1 MSGHPDTTLSATG
14 FRDAFDRSFAVAHES
29 TGNQQAESLLAIRVA
44 GHRCALRIREMNGLL
59 DGRKIV
65 ALPGP
70 GVDFMGLAGIRGELV
85 AVYSLAA
92 VIGYPREAGYP
103 RWLALCGKENPVGFA
118 FRDLE
123 GYVQVP
129 FGEIY
134 SAARKNITLGHV
146 REVAQSAD
154 TVRAIVSLPSAL
166 EAIAKRREQ
175 QKELG
180 AGIPKARTENGGAN
194 PEPGSR
200 RRDAGDRQ

>member
-1 MSGHPDTTLSATG
+1 VSGRHDTALSAAG
-14 FRDAFDRSFAVAHES
+14 FREAFDRSFAVAHDSAE
-29 TGNQQAESLLAIRVA
+29 NQQTESLLAIRVA
-44 GHRCALRIREMNGLL
+44 GNRCALRIRE
-59 DGRKIV
+59 IV

-70 GVDFMGLAGIRGELV
+70 GIDFMGLAGIRGELV

-92 VIGYPREAGYP
+92 VLGYPREAGHP
-103 RWLALCGKENPVGFA
+103 RWMALCGKEIPVGFA

-146 REVAQSAD
+146 SEVAQSAD
-154 TVRAIVSLPSAL
+154 TVRAIISLPSAL

-175 QKELG
+175 RKKTT
-180 AGIPKARTENGGAN
+180 AGVPRAPTENGGEN
-194 PEPGSR
+194 RQPENR
-200 RRDAGDRQ
+200 RGDAGHRQ